1 MPLFR
6 RSKKDKVDDKPK
18 RMYGRL
24 GRAYSRLDE
33 VKERMRPRSDEGR
46 KIIRMGARKYVRD
59 VQGRIKIKR
68 RRVK

>member
-1 MPLFR
+1 MSLFKR
-6 RSKKDKVDDKPK
+6 LRKDKVDEKPK
-18 RMYGRL
+18 LKSGRL
-24 GRAYSRLDE
+24 GRAYGRLDE

-46 KIIRMGARKYVRD
+46 MIIRRGARKYVRD